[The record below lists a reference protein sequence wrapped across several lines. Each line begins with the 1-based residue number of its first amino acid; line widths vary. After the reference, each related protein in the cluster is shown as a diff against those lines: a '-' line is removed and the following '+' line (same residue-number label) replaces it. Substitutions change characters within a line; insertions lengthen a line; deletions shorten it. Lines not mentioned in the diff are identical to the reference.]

1 MRSGHGGGHGRATQ
15 RDCGGR
21 GGGGGRGTPAVRA
34 PLAATPSPTTKVAM
48 AATIKQLEQRLTTMT
63 SL

>member
-34 PLAATPSPTTKVAM
+34 PPMATPPLTTEAAM
-48 AATIKQLEQRLTTMT
+48 ATRIEQLE
-63 SL
+63 